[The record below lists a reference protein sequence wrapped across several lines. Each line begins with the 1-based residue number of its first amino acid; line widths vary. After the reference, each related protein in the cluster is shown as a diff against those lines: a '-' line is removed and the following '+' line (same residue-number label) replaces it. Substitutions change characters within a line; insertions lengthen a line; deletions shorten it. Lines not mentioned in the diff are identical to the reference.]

1 MWITASKVVYIL
13 QCRSLR
19 SRARTFLA
27 YAELQF
33 SGLDQVVEPTIRI
46 RNHPFVLNMR
56 YAIVTPYYKEPRDT
70 LERCM
75 RSVRNQTVQTDH
87 ILVADGYPQDW
98 IDTSGVRHLRLD
110 RAHGDFGN
118 TPRGMGAMM
127 AIAEQYDG
135 IGLLDADNW
144 LESEH
149 VATCVATFNAA
160 SAQNPVDYVVAKR
173 YLRRLDETI
182 MPINDEPI
190 EQHVDTNC
198 FFFFPGSYPL
208 VPHFGLMPKE
218 LSPIGDRIFYQA
230 MRSRGLRFAVN
241 AQHTV
246 NYQCMW
252 ESVYLSL
259 GEQPP
264 HGAKPNIDGAVVQ
277 AWINSRSPSEQILAQ
292 RLAGILP

>member
-1 MWITASKVVYIL
+1 
-13 QCRSLR
+13 
-19 SRARTFLA
+19 
-27 YAELQF
+27 
-33 SGLDQVVEPTIRI
+33 
-46 RNHPFVLNMR
+46 MR

-70 LERCM
+70 LERCI
-75 RSVRNQTVQTDH
+75 RSVQNQTVVTDH
-87 ILVADGYPQDW
+87 IMVADGHPQDW
-98 IDTSGVRHLRLD
+98 IDATPARHLRLD
-110 RAHGDFGN
+110 CAHGDFGN
-118 TPRGMGAMM
+118 TPRGLGATL

-135 IGLLDADNW
+135 VGLLDADNW
-144 LESEH
+144 LEPEH

-160 SAQNPVDYVVAKR
+160 STQHPVDYVIAKR

-182 MPINDEPI
+182 MPIDDEPI

-208 VPHFGLMPKE
+208 VPHFALMPKQ

-230 MRSRGLRFAVN
+230 VRSRGLQSTVN
-241 AQHTV
+241 TQRTV

-252 ESVYLSL
+252 ESIYLAL
-259 GEQPP
+259 GEPVP
-264 HGAKPNIDGAVVQ
+264 CGAKPNIDGAPIQ